1 MNTLEEIMKLW
12 DADSVIDSTEPGREI
27 LKIPTLHNKY
37 LKILVKHRLAVKRI
51 NFDYARMRKV
61 KEEYYNGSLSQEELE
76 EYGWEPFLLNIKT
89 RLGVEKYIESDK
101 DLIKLLEKK
110 IYHEEAVSICESI
123 MQELKSRTYQL
134 KDYISWERFIGG
146 N

>member
-1 MNTLEEIMKLW
+1 MNTLEDIMKLW
-12 DADSVIDSTEPGREI
+12 DDDSVIDSTEPGREL

-51 NFDYARMRKV
+51 NFDYARMRKI

-89 RLGVEKYIESDK
+89 RQGVEKYIESDK

>member
-1 MNTLEEIMKLW
+1 MDKLEDIMKLW
-12 DADSVIDSTEPGREI
+12 DTDSVIDSTEPGREI

-89 RLGVEKYIESDK
+89 RQGVEKYIESDK

>member
-1 MNTLEEIMKLW
+1 MNKLEDILKYW
-12 DADSVIDSTEPGREI
+12 DTDSIIDSTEPGKEL

-37 LKILVKHRLAVKRI
+37 LKILVTHRLAMKRI
-51 NFDYARMRKV
+51 NFDYARMRKT

-76 EYGWEPFLLNIKT
+76 EYGWEPFLLNVKT
-89 RLGVEKYIESDK
+89 KHGIERYIESDK
-101 DLIKLLEKK
+101 ELIRLLEKK
-110 IYHEEAVSICESI
+110 MYHDEAISVCESI